1 LRHLAFKVENID
13 EYVAYL
19 LENSID
25 CEPIRVDELT
35 GMKYTFFRDPDYL
48 PIELYENNY

>member
-1 LRHLAFKVENID
+1 MNM
-13 EYVAYL
+13 L
-19 LENSID
+19 LIFWKTVLIVNQ
-25 CEPIRVDELT
+25 IRVDELT